1 MFISYE
7 SGETYESEEDGKR
20 YRQYE
25 LTDSEF
31 GTVLEIIDIRFSF
44 YNFENA
50 VIQEYSKRNL
60 NVAANLMRAFIWY
73 AKKYPGLSIQYLIE
87 INKKYNPLFAPYEKD
102 IDKYLLLI

>member
-7 SGETYESEEDGKR
+7 FGKYDR
-20 YRQYE
+20 EYE

-31 GTVLEIIDIRFSF
+31 GTVLGIIGVGLN
-44 YNFENA
+44 YCFENA

-73 AKKYPGLSIQYLIE
+73 NKQYPGWSIQYLIE
-87 INKKYNPLFAPYEKD
+87 INKKHNPLFPQYEKD
-102 IDKYLLLI
+102 IQKYLVLL